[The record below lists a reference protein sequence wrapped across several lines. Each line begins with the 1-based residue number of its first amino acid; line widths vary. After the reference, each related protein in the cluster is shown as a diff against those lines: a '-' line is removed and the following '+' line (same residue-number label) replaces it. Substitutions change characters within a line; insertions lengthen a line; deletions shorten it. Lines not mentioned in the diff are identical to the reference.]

1 MEKQTQTLTVD
12 RIEEGIVISFSS
24 DGQKY
29 TFPLEN
35 LPLKENDIFKA
46 EITENNNIIFLE
58 IYKKET
64 QERRQSLKSRL
75 KKLFN
80 K

>member
-1 MEKQTQTLTVD
+1 MENQIQTLTVD
-12 RIEEGIVISFSS
+12 RIEEGVVIAFSS
-24 DGQKY
+24 DRQKY
-29 TFPLEN
+29 TFPLED

-46 EITENNNIIFLE
+46 EITDNSDVIFLE
-58 IYKKET
+58 ILKEET
-64 QERRQSLKSRL
+64 QRRKCSLKSRL